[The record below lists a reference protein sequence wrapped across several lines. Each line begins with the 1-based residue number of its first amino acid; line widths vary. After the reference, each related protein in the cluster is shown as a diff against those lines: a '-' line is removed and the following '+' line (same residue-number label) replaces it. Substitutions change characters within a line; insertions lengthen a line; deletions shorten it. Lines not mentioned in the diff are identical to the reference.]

1 MTTKKTYIKGYKYW
15 FSPKSLIRPTA
26 IILENTLPYGNGRL
40 EAMIIREL
48 GTYHVM
54 ITDGYKCLKTIHG
67 MKQDLK
73 GVMNITHGWMQNA
86 TYETYS
92 RME

>member
-1 MTTKKTYIKGYKYW
+1 MTTKKKYCKGYKYW
-15 FSPKSLIRPTA
+15 YSPKSLIRPTA
-26 IILENTLPYGNGRL
+26 IILENSLAYGNGRL

-54 ITDGYKCLKTIHG
+54 ITDGYKCLKTING

-73 GVMNITHGWMQNA
+73 GVMNIVHGKMQEITHN
-86 TYETYS
+86 TYA
-92 RME
+92 MLD

>member
-1 MTTKKTYIKGYKYW
+1 MITKKKYCKGYKYW
-15 FSPKSLIRPTA
+15 FTRKTICHPTA
-26 IILENTLPYGNGRL
+26 IILENSLPYGNGRL

-54 ITDGYKCLKTIHG
+54 ITDGYKCLKTING

-73 GVMNITHGWMQNA
+73 SVMNIAHGKMQELTH
-86 TYETYS
+86 ETYS
-92 RME
+92 RL